1 MKESNMTKAVCKAL
15 TFRIVATAEVFVI
28 LWLTTGTLELAG
40 HIAGF
45 AAVTSTVL
53 YVIHEKLWH
62 H

>member
-1 MKESNMTKAVCKAL
+1 
-15 TFRIVATAEVFVI
+15 
-28 LWLTTGTLELAG
+28 LAG

>member
-1 MKESNMTKAVCKAL
+1 MTKAVCKAL
-15 TFRIVATAEVFVI
+15 TWRIIGTAEVFVI
-28 LWLTTGTLELAG
+28 SWLTTGTLELAG

-62 H
+62 Y

>member
-1 MKESNMTKAVCKAL
+1 MTKAVCKAL
-15 TFRIVATAEVFVI
+15 TWRFVGTAEVFVI
-28 LWLTTGTLELAG
+28 SWLTTGTLELAG

-62 H
+62 Y